1 MMRSSPSIVVALA
14 VATMLASCGSG
25 ANPHDAVDPVA
36 LAATQPLSE
45 LTPVDDPRTY
55 DGPSTAILEH
65 EEIEPVEADPAQKL
79 PATVTSN
86 DRKGDVEVMVE
97 STDRVLALDMSGSL
111 AATVWGLGF
120 GDDLVGRDVSTEF
133 PGTERLPLVTVDGHS
148 INAEAVLDLRPS
160 VVITDGAIGPRDV
173 VEQLRDAGIAVVFVD
188 TEPTFEGAQE
198 MARRVGAVF
207 GARDIGERLADRIAD
222 DVKAA
227 GEEIKRFVPVEH
239 DDKVSILFLYL
250 RGTSGVYYLFG
261 KESGASDLVEGLG
274 GIDVASKL
282 GWKGMRP
289 LTDEAMVAADP
300 DLILVMT
307 GGLES
312 VGGVDGLLAEKPA
325 IALTAAGQNRRIV
338 DMADGD
344 VLSFGPRSGDVL
356 RALAR
361 AVYAPQG

>member
-1 MMRSSPSIVVALA
+1 MKRSALSIVAVLA
-14 VATMLASCGSG
+14 AATMLASCGGGES
-25 ANPHDAVDPVA
+25 PHGSIDSAA
-36 LAATQPLSE
+36 LAAVKPLSQ

-55 DGPSTAILEH
+55 EGPSTAILEH
-65 EEIEPVEADPAQKL
+65 REIEPVEEDPQQKL
-79 PATVTSN
+79 PATVPSN
-86 DRKGDVEVMVE
+86 DRNGDVQVTVKD
-97 STDRVLALDMSGSL
+97 TDRVLALDMSGSL

-120 GDDLVGRDVSTEF
+120 GETLVGRDISTEF
-133 PGTERLPLVTVDGHS
+133 PGTEKLPLVTADGHS
-148 INAEAVLDLRPS
+148 INAEAVLALRPS

-188 TEPTFEGAQE
+188 TEPTFAGAEE

-207 GARDIGERLADRIAD
+207 GAPEAGEKLAARIKG
-222 DVKAA
+222 DVKSA
-227 GEEIKRFVPVEH
+227 GEEIKRFVPAQK
-239 DDKVSILFLYL
+239 DDKVSIVFLYL

-261 KESGASDLVEGLG
+261 KESGVSDLVAGLG
-274 GIDVASKL
+274 GVDVATQL
-282 GWKGMRP
+282 GWKGLRP

-300 DLILVMT
+300 DLIMVMT

-312 VGGVDGLLAEKPA
+312 VGGVDGLLEEKPA
-325 IALTAAGQNRRIV
+325 IELTAAGKHRRIV

>member
-1 MMRSSPSIVVALA
+1 MKRSASCIVAALA
-14 VATMLASCGSG
+14 AVTMLASCGTGES
-25 ANPHDAVDPVA
+25 PHGSVDQAA
-36 LAATQPLSE
+36 LAALKPLSE
-45 LTPVDDPRTY
+45 LTPVDNPRTY
-55 DGPSTAILEH
+55 EGPSTAILEH
-65 EEIEPVEADPAQKL
+65 QEIEPVEANPAQKL
-79 PATVTSN
+79 PATMASN
-86 DRKGDVEVMVE
+86 DRSGDVQVTVKD
-97 STDRVLALDMSGSL
+97 TDRVLALDMSGSL

-120 GDDLVGRDVSTEF
+120 GKNLVGRDISTEF
-133 PGTERLPLVTVDGHS
+133 PGTEKLPLVTVDGHS
-148 INAEAVLDLRPS
+148 INAEAVLKLKPS

-173 VEQLRDAGIAVVFVD
+173 VEQLRDAGIAVVFVATD
-188 TEPTFEGAQE
+188 QSFKGAQD

-207 GARDIGERLADRIAD
+207 GAPEAGEKLANRIAA

-227 GEEIKRFVPVEH
+227 GDEIKRFVPTKAG
-239 DDKVSILFLYL
+239 DKVSIMFLYL

-261 KESGASDLVEGLG
+261 KESGVSDLVARLG
-274 GIDVASKL
+274 GVDVATKL

-289 LTDEAMVAADP
+289 LTDEAMVGADP

-312 VGGVDGLLAEKPA
+312 VGGVDGLLKEKPA
-325 IALTAAGQNRRIV
+325 IELTAAGTHRRIV

-361 AVYAPQG
+361 AIYAPQG